1 MSFLRHRSPL
11 LLAALLPL
19 SDKDN
24 DIISKDT
31 ETYKAFLQRKPS
43 NETGLDR
50 LKEMFKV
57 DEFGSISPELNSV
70 YQSGFCGF
78 LFGAIYGGFINSRTA
93 YEDFMNNNQA
103 SAFKSHLD
111 AKRKLQNE
119 FTLRFAKG
127 AFKWGWRVSLFTTS
141 YFGIITI
148 ISVYREKSS
157 IYEYLA
163 AGGITGGLY
172 KINMG
177 LKGMAAGGI
186 IGGGLGGIAG
196 LASLGLLKLSGTSM
210 EEMRYWQYK
219 WRLDR
224 DDNVREAFK
233 SQIDKQPEVI
243 VNHDA
248 NLGEAGQK
256 ISLDAIK

>member
-1 MSFLRHRSPL
+1 MSFLRQNSRFL
-11 LLAALLPL
+11 IAGLLPL
-19 SDKDN
+19 SDKEN

-31 ETYKAFLQRKPS
+31 RTYKAFLERPPS
-43 NETGLDR
+43 KETGLDR
-50 LKEMFKV
+50 IKEMFKV
-57 DEFGSISPELNSV
+57 DEFGSISPELNAV
-70 YQSGFCGF
+70 YQAGFVGF
-78 LFGAIYGGFINSRTA
+78 LFGGIYGGFINSRTA

-119 FTLRFAKG
+119 FTVSFAKG

-141 YFGIITI
+141 YFGIITL

-172 KINMG
+172 KMNMG
-177 LKGMAAGGI
+177 LKGMTAGGI
-186 IGGGLGGIAG
+186 IGAAFGGIAG
-196 LASLGLLKLSGTSM
+196 LASLGVLKLSGTSM
-210 EEMRYWQYK
+210 EEIRYWQYK
-219 WRLDR
+219 WRLER
-224 DDNVREAFK
+224 DDSVREAFK
-233 SQIDKQPEVI
+233 SQNETQQIVI
-243 VNHDA
+243 NHDA

-256 ISLDAIK
+256 ISLDAVN